1 MKASAKTGLE
11 QFLTYRLHVLNKLAE
26 RGISERY
33 QDKLGVTLPEA
44 RVIASVGSFGP
55 FSIMELARHANLDKS
70 QASRAAEALIKQGLV
85 KREPSAE
92 DGRVVLV
99 SLTPEGRALYRKVMP
114 IARKWNGDMFDCL
127 DEQEKL
133 AFGASARQDHQ
144 HDVGARGVS
153 NGARTAGC
161 RAQCESRGQ
170 CAFQLPVLRKPLRR
184 NTPAS
189 KSVLSGAL
197 TVSAGGACILSCS
210 ARRA

>member
-1 MKASAKTGLE
+1 MKDSAKAGLE

-33 QDKLGVTLPEA
+33 QEKLGVTLPEA

-85 KREPSAE
+85 KREPSAN

-99 SLTPEGRALYRKVMP
+99 SLTAEGRALYRKVMP

-133 AFGASARQDHQ
+133 ALGHALDKVISTM
-144 HDVGARGVS
+144 
-153 NGARTAGC
+153 TAN
-161 RAQCESRGQ
+161 EE
-170 CAFQLPVLRKPLRR
+170 
-184 NTPAS
+184 
-189 KSVLSGAL
+189 
-197 TVSAGGACILSCS
+197 
-210 ARRA
+210 

>member
-26 RGISERY
+26 RGIGVRY

-85 KREPSAE
+85 KRETSTE

-127 DEQEKL
+127 DEDEKR
-133 AFGASARQDHQ
+133 AFSH
-144 HDVGARGVS
+144 
-153 NGARTAGC
+153 
-161 RAQCESRGQ
+161 
-170 CAFQLPVLRKPLRR
+170 
-184 NTPAS
+184 
-189 KSVLSGAL
+189 AL
-197 TVSAGGACILSCS
+197 DKIIETMTEREG
-210 ARRA
+210 